1 MLVLDA
7 INSGTYSMYHHLHL
21 KKSTSC
27 KARFAYS
34 IDIPKTYSQGK
45 TIYIFLWIVSRG
57 YKKTISD
64 WMSRM
69 SHG

>member
-21 KKSTSC
+21 KKSASC

-45 TIYIFLWIVSRG
+45 TIYIFMNSVKRVQ
-57 YKKTISD
+57 KTISD